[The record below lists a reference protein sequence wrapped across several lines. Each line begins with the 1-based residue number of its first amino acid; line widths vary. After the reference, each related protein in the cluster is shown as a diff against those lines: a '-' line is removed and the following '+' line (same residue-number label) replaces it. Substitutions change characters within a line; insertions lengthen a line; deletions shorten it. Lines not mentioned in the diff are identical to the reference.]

1 MISIWIQKI
10 KIDFKICENL
20 DLSFGPERKK
30 YFRYIGPYNHEKNK
44 KNGKISSDLLIMD
57 WEETVTPSQWRS
69 RELYVRTKQ
78 RKCE

>member
-10 KIDFKICENL
+10 KIDLKICGSL

-30 YFRYIGPYNHEKNK
+30 HFRYIGPYNHENFFL

-57 WEETVTPSQWRS
+57 WETVTPLQWRS
-69 RELYVRTKQ
+69 RELHVRTKQ